1 MVEHENK
8 EWIGIE
14 MMSHKK
20 MERRRKLAKLPF
32 EEKIIILKRL
42 QDIASVLY
50 KASGRKHRSVWRSS

>member
-1 MVEHENK
+1 MAVHEIK
-8 EWIGIE
+8 EWTGIE
-14 MMSHKK
+14 MMGRKK

-50 KASGRKHRSVWRSS
+50 KASGRKHRSDWRCS